1 MHKSISFDLRFIYR
15 LILWSTLAVI
25 GLGLFRE
32 AFVHVFGF
40 ETPLKD
46 LRHISLEEKH
56 SLQAWQQSSLAL
68 LAAAIAGALSASE
81 GPELRRYW
89 FVLACG
95 LTFVSLDQQVTIH
108 QSTIVFLKK
117 LHEFDGFLYFPW
129 VMWALPLCVATGIWF
144 VPFLLKIPRRFAVAF
159 VLSGGTFLGAAVG
172 LELLGGKFVS
182 AYGRDS
188 WQYMLEFIMEES
200 LESVGLAMVTVALLE
215 YWQVTRAGAAIYAT
229 GGFKILSGPHT
240 RIIPH
245 ALAKF
250 RKTASRTLASDIS
263 IDRRIPGTDRR
274 SR

>member
-1 MHKSISFDLRFIYR
+1 MRKTISFDLRFIYR
-15 LILWSTLAVI
+15 LILWSTVAVV

-32 AFVHVFGF
+32 AFIHLFGL

-95 LTFVSLDQQVTIH
+95 LAFVSLDQQVTIH
-108 QSTIVFLKK
+108 QSTIIFLKK
-117 LHEFDGFLYFPW
+117 LHEFDGVLYFPW
-129 VMWALPLCVATGIWF
+129 VIWALPLCVATGIWF
-144 VPFLLKIPRRFAVAF
+144 VPFLLTIPRRFAVAF

-172 LELLGGKFVS
+172 LELLGGKAVS
-182 AYGRDS
+182 AYGRES

-200 LESVGLAMVTVALLE
+200 LESVGLALVTIALLE
-215 YWQVTRAGAAIYAT
+215 YWQSTRAGAAIYAT
-229 GGFKILSGPHT
+229 GGFKILSGEHI
-240 RIIPH
+240 RIIP
-245 ALAKF
+245 
-250 RKTASRTLASDIS
+250 RTLARLRKATSEALALEVRIERRTPGA
-263 IDRRIPGTDRR
+263 DRRNR
-274 SR
+274 